1 MSELAIVPGGATSA
15 ADAGPASS
23 LVRFT
28 PSDIARRQL
37 TRWNAIQADAVEVLR
52 REPFEYGFRAPRHL
66 LIMCERGERDD
77 GETLVE
83 GLPRSTLRK
92 LSRER

>member
-28 PSDIARRQL
+28 PSDIARRRL
-37 TRWNAIQADAVEVLR
+37 ASWNAIQTDAVEVLR
-52 REPFEYGFRAPRHL
+52 REPFEYGFRASV
-66 LIMCERGERDD
+66 IC
-77 GETLVE
+77 
-83 GLPRSTLRK
+83 
-92 LSRER
+92 